1 MFEIVEGTPQERARI
16 ESLVPHL
23 DLVSESSRTLIVTA
37 WLSVWK
43 SSGYAGSDPS
53 DFPYTLLVPD
63 YRLMNHVR
71 EVTEVGVMLADYR
84 EREWGEVSD
93 PEVLVP
99 TLILHDVDKPLL
111 YERDADGTVRPS
123 RIAAEVP
130 HGVLGGFLLKELGFS
145 DTVVSIVTTHAANSP
160 FHSKEPEA
168 WVLHYADFFSADHAI
183 TTSPESRA
191 TPFYQRHWEK

>member
-1 MFEIVEGTPQERARI
+1 MFDITEGTPEERARV
-16 ESLVPHL
+16 ESLLPHL
-23 DLVSESSRTLIVTA
+23 DMVTDSCRSLIVRA
-37 WLSVWK
+37 WLTVWK
-43 SSGYAGSDPS
+43 SSSYSGSDPE

-63 YRLMNHVR
+63 YRLMDHVR
-71 EVTEVGVMLADYR
+71 EVTEVGVMLAEYR

-93 PEVLVP
+93 PQVLVP
-99 TLILHDVDKPLL
+99 SLILHDVDKPLL
-111 YERDADGTVRPS
+111 YERDAGGTVRAS
-123 RIAAEVP
+123 RIASEVP

-160 FHSKEPEA
+160 FHSREPEA

-183 TTSPESRA
+183 TTSSESTA